1 MQSYPTLI
9 AVADEHSAR
18 VFVRLEPHGPLSEKL
33 DYTETADLRAH
44 GDPLPSALV
53 RTGGR
58 PRIKPR
64 AERLR
69 EELDIFLRHVGS
81 RIDEAVKAEHAR
93 SLAIVAP
100 PFVLGKIRDYVSHWT
115 REKLVCESCAD
126 LVNQTQSGIDAEI
139 RRMRM

>member
-1 MQSYPTLI
+1 MQFYPTLI

-33 DYTETADLRAH
+33 DYAETADLRAH

-64 AERLR
+64 GERLR

-100 PFVLGKIRDYVSHWT
+100 PFVLGKIRDYVSRWT
-115 REKLVCESCAD
+115 REKLVCEACAD
-126 LVNQTQSGIDAEI
+126 LVNHTQGGIDAEM
-139 RRMRM
+139 RRMQM